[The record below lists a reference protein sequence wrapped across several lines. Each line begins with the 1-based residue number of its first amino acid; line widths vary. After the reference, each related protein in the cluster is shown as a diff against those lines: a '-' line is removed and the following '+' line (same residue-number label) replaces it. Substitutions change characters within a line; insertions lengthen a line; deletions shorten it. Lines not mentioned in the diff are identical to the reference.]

1 MNIST
6 KKVYIGPMKRIV
18 LTVLFVLS
26 ALAASAQPRALGVR
40 AGLDYQISYQ
50 HSVGRHADFIEVD
63 FGYQLLGN
71 GLNAAVAYDFMV
83 ARPEWTRKG
92 SWGVYAGPAIKAA
105 FFGVGTCVS
114 AGVEVGLEYT
124 FEFPLQ
130 ISLDIKPGVGVAIV
144 NRTVS
149 LYGGES
155 TIGAFPSISLRYL
168 FGGE

>member
-6 KKVYIGPMKRIV
+6 KKAYIGPMKRIV
-18 LTVLFVLS
+18 LTVLFALS

-50 HSVGRHADFIEVD
+50 HNVGRDEDFIELD

-105 FFGVGTCVS
+105 FFGAGTCVS
-114 AGVEVGLEYT
+114 AGAEVGLEYT